1 VNVTASRAFIVM
13 LGAIAGLLLFAPPS
27 RAQYS
32 AAYTTCVNSA
42 GSDAANLTVCAQT
55 ELNRQDARL
64 NHSYRKRMTQISADP
79 AATTALRADERKW
92 IRARDA
98 KCKTDSACLL
108 KETADRA
115 DLLTTQAAA
124 ASPSQSAVATGAQL
138 APSAMAS
145 TDAASAIPHELI
157 GRWTVLRTLP
167 TKTISCWGETEAKA
181 LIGTQII
188 YTADSLQWKDA
199 VAKDPKVTRNVITA
213 RNFALNNSGGGANDS
228 NVSFK
233 QLGITSSRATQVTI
247 EHPDA
252 TVTGSTTEIPG
263 DSVLLRDPT
272 HIIFSVCNLYFLAE
286 RKP

>member
-1 VNVTASRAFIVM
+1 MNSSALRASFT
-13 LGAIAGLLLFAPPS
+13 LLCPIAAALICAPPS
-27 RAQYS
+27 HAQYS
-32 AAYTTCVNSA
+32 AAYTTCVNAA

-64 NHSYRKRMTQISADP
+64 NQSYRKRMTQLSADA

-115 DLLTTQAAA
+115 DLLASQAAA
-124 ASPSQSAVATGAQL
+124 GAPSQSAVATGAQL
-138 APSAMAS
+138 APTAMAS
-145 TDAASAIPHELI
+145 TDSAGTIPHELI

-167 TKTISCWGETEAKA
+167 TKTISCWGEAEAKT
-181 LIGTQII
+181 LIGTEII
-188 YTADSLQWKDA
+188 YTADSLLWKDA
-199 VAKDPKVTRNVITA
+199 VAKNPKVTKNVISA

-233 QLGITSSRATQVTI
+233 QLGITSARATQFTI
-247 EHPDA
+247 EHADA
-252 TVTGSTTEIPG
+252 SITGGTTEIPG
-263 DSVLLRDPT
+263 DVVLLRDPT
-272 HIIFSVCNLYFLAE
+272 HIVFSVCNLYFLAE

>member
-1 VNVTASRAFIVM
+1 VNAIGKRAWITL
-13 LGAIAGLLLFAPPS
+13 LGAIAAALVLVPS
-27 RAQYS
+27 ARAQYS
-32 AAYTTCVNSA
+32 AAYTTCVNAA

-64 NHSYRKRMTQISADP
+64 NQSYRKRMTQIAADP

-115 DLLTTQAAA
+115 DLLASQAAA

-138 APSAMAS
+138 APAATASAE
-145 TDAASAIPHELI
+145 AAGAIPHELI
-157 GRWTVLRTLP
+157 GRWTVIRTLP
-167 TKTISCWGETEAKA
+167 TKTISCWGEAEAKTV
-181 LIGTQII
+181 IGTEII
-188 YTADSLQWKDA
+188 YTADALQWKDA

-233 QLGITSSRATQVTI
+233 QLGITAARATQVTI

-263 DSVLLRDPT
+263 DSVLLRDAT
-272 HIIFSVCNLYFLAE
+272 HIVFSVCNLYFLAE